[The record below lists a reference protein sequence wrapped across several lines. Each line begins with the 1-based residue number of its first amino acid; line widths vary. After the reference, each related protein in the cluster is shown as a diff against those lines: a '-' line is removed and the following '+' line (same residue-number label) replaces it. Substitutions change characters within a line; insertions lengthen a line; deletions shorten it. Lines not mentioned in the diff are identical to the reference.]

1 MLRLAVEFARS
12 WATRFVDV
20 QGVDRA
26 MALAAQ
32 AFSALIPLLIVT
44 SAVISRDDGESFAD
58 DLIDRFDLTGST
70 ADSVELAFTS
80 SQTVE
85 NSISVLGLLLLTV
98 AALSFTRGLQ
108 RLYEGAYGL
117 PSRGYRNTPW
127 GLAWLAVIALY
138 ATLRPVLAG
147 VFNDGAVRAGASITL
162 AAGAWTI
169 TPHLLLGRRLEW
181 RRLVPGGLLTALGMT
196 LLEASSVI
204 WMPETISSSAEQF
217 GAIGV
222 AFALLSWVV
231 GAGFVLVAA
240 ATGGAVI
247 AEGRSR

>member
-1 MLRLAVEFARS
+1 MVRFAVDLARS
-12 WATRFVDV
+12 WATRFLDV

-32 AFSALIPLLIVT
+32 AFSALIPLLIVS
-44 SAVISRDDGESFAD
+44 SAVISREDGQSFAD
-58 DLIDRFDLTGST
+58 DLIDRFDLSGSA

-85 NSISVLGLLLLTV
+85 DSISVLGLLLLIV
-98 AALSFTRGLQ
+98 AGLSFTRGLQ

-117 PSRGYRNTPW
+117 PSRGYRSTPW
-127 GLAWLAVIALY
+127 GLAWLALIALY

-147 VFNDGAVRAGASITL
+147 VFDDGAVRAGVSLAL
-162 AAGAWTI
+162 AAATWTI
-169 TPHLLLGRRLEW
+169 TPYLLLARRIEW
-181 RRLVPGGLLTALGMT
+181 RRLVAGAVLAAVGMTALG
-196 LLEASSVI
+196 ASSVI
-204 WMPETISSSAEQF
+204 WLPQTISSSAEQF

-247 AEGRSR
+247 AERGRP

>member
-1 MLRLAVEFARS
+1 MVRLAVELARS
-12 WATRFVDV
+12 WATRFFEV

-32 AFSALIPLLIVT
+32 AFSALIPLLIVS

-58 DLIDRFDLTGST
+58 DLIDRFDLSGSA

-85 NSISVLGLLLLTV
+85 DGISVFGLLLLIF

-108 RLYEGAYGL
+108 RLYEGAYRV
-117 PSRGYRNTPW
+117 PSLGYRNTPW
-127 GLAWLAVIALY
+127 GLAWLAVIPLY
-138 ATLRPVLAG
+138 ATLRPALAG
-147 VFNDGAVRAGASITL
+147 VFNDGTLRTIASIAL
-162 AAGAWTI
+162 AAAAWTI
-169 TPHLLLGRRLEW
+169 TPYLLLGRRLDW
-181 RRLVPGGLLTALGMT
+181 RRLVAGAVLTAFGMT
-196 LLEASSVI
+196 ALAASSVI
-204 WMPETISSSAEQF
+204 WLPETISSSADQF

-231 GAGFVLVAA
+231 GAAFVLVGA
-240 ATGGAVI
+240 ATGGAVV
-247 AEGRSR
+247 AERRNR

>member
-1 MLRLAVEFARS
+1 MIRFAVEFARS
-12 WATRFVDV
+12 WATRFLEV

-32 AFSALIPLLIVT
+32 AFSALIPLLIVS
-44 SAVISRDDGESFAD
+44 SAVISREEGESFAD
-58 DLIDRFDLTGST
+58 DLIDRFDLSGSA

-85 NSISVLGLLLLTV
+85 DSISILGLLLLIF
-98 AALSFTRGLQ
+98 AGLSFTRGLQ

-127 GLAWLAVIALY
+127 GLAWLALIALY

-147 VFNDGAVRAGASITL
+147 VFNDGAVRASVSLAL

-169 TPHLLLGRRLEW
+169 TPYLLLGRRLDW
-181 RRLVPGGLLTALGMT
+181 RRLVPGAILAAVGMTALG
-196 LLEASSVI
+196 ASSVI
-204 WMPETISSSAEQF
+204 WLPETISSSAEQF

-231 GAGFVLVAA
+231 GAAFVLVAA

-247 AEGRSR
+247 SERRRP

>member
-1 MLRLAVEFARS
+1 MLRSAVELARS
-12 WATRFVDV
+12 WATRFFDI

-32 AFSALIPLLIVT
+32 AFSALIPLLIV
-44 SAVISRDDGESFAD
+44 SSSVISRDDGASFAD
-58 DLIDRFDLTGST
+58 DLIDRFDLSGSA
-70 ADSVELAFTS
+70 ADTVELAFTS

-85 NSISVLGLLLLTV
+85 DSISILGLLLLIF
-98 AALSFTRGLQ
+98 AGLSFTRGLQ

-127 GLAWLAVIALY
+127 GLAWLALIALY

-147 VFNDGAVRAGASITL
+147 VFNDGAVRAGVSLAL
-162 AAGAWTI
+162 AAVAWTI

-181 RRLVPGGLLTALGMT
+181 RRLVPGGVLAAVGMTALA
-196 LLEASSVI
+196 ASSVI
-204 WMPETISSSAEQF
+204 WMPQTISSSAEQF

-231 GAGFVLVAA
+231 GAAFVLVGA

-247 AEGRSR
+247 SERRRP

>member
-1 MLRLAVEFARS
+1 MARFVLEFARS
-12 WATRFVDV
+12 WATRFFDV

-32 AFSALIPLLIVT
+32 AFSALIPLLIVS

-58 DLIDRFDLTGST
+58 DLIDRFDLSGSA

-80 SQTVE
+80 SKTVE
-85 NSISVLGLLLLTV
+85 DSISVLGLLLLIF

-117 PSRGYRNTPW
+117 PSLGYRNTPW
-127 GLAWLAVIALY
+127 GLAWLALIAIY
-138 ATLRPVLAG
+138 ATLRPVLSG
-147 VFNDGAVRAGASITL
+147 VFSDGTVRASTSIAL
-162 AAGAWTI
+162 AAAAWTV
-169 TPHLLLGRRLEW
+169 TPYVLLGRRIEW
-181 RRLVPGGLLTALGMT
+181 RQLVAGAALTAFGMT
-196 LLEASSVI
+196 ALAASSVI
-204 WMPETISSSAEQF
+204 WMPQTISSSAEQF

-231 GAGFVLVAA
+231 GAAFVLVAA

-247 AEGRSR
+247 AEKRRP